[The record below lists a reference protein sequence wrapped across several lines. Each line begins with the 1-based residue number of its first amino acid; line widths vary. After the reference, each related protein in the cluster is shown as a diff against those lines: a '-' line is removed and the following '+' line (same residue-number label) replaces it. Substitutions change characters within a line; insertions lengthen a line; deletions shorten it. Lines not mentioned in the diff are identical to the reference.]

1 MPFEFVRQSPDCQKA
16 DVVVE
21 FRFVKDLGID
31 ALSLPQ
37 SEVDYKKDL
46 ESLKV
51 YRVEAEDIGDKKD
64 ARVTISL
71 STLIVDYHQRK
82 RLLAFSLNEGLEMAK
97 SKNVKSVS
105 VIVEENLLDEYR
117 ELDVIEVASRAINSF
132 LKKSDIHVTLCVE

>member
-37 SEVDYKKDL
+37 SEEDYKKDL

>member
-31 ALSLPQ
+31 ALSLPK
-37 SEVDYKKDL
+37 SEEDYKKDL

-97 SKNVKSVS
+97 SKNIKSVS
-105 VIVEENLLDEYR
+105 VIVEESLLDEYR
-117 ELDVIEVASRAINSF
+117 ELDVIEVASKAINSF

>member
-37 SEVDYKKDL
+37 SEEDYKKDL

-82 RLLAFSLNEGLEMAK
+82 RLLAFSLNEGLEIAK
-97 SKNVKSVS
+97 SKGVKSVS
-105 VIVEENLLDEYR
+105 VIVKDNLLDEYR
-117 ELDVIEVASRAINSF
+117 ELDVIEVASKAINSF
-132 LKKSDIHVTLCVE
+132 LKKSDINVTLCVE